1 MRESRKSHFPF
12 SLISASLSYQATTE
26 NPPEPFY
33 STQSKWNILA
43 LFEIVTKKSWERK
56 RDPFSKREGE
66 MSGVKKGRDPFCYFS
81 DHSIWASDKPRST
94 PSSCRS
100 MSLICYIY
108 IYIYIPFVADLWV
121 PLCCY
126 LFIYFPFLA
135 LLFVGCGFFVNLFD
149 LWVCNFFPSSFW
161 FFSL

>member
-100 MSLICYIY
+100 MSPICYIY
-108 IYIYIPFVADLWV
+108 IYIYIYSFCCRFVGTAL
-121 PLCCY
+121 L
-126 LFIYFPFLA
+126 LFIYLFSFSSTFVCWLWFFREFVW
-135 LLFVGCGFFVNLFD
+135 FVGL
-149 LWVCNFFPSSFW
+149 
-161 FFSL
+161 